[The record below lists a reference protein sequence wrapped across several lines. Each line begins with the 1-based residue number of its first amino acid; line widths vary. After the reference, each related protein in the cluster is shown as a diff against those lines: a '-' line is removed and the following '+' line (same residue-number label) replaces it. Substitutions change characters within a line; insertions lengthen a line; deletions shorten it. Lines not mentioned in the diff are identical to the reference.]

1 MDIHQL
7 LALQNE
13 DGCIRDL
20 QRELK
25 TLLPQ
30 RRNEAKAR
38 LQEAHHAVEVA
49 EQANLAAEREYS
61 RFSNDFSRQR
71 EAADRAARNS
81 MGMTSIRGLEAIQ
94 AESNAAEAAAAEAE
108 AHMAEASQALTP
120 TERELQRARAFEA
133 EEDVAVQEILTAI
146 EERKASI
153 EKELEAVTQRRE
165 AIVNEVP
172 PAQLSY
178 YNRLRLTRWP
188 CAVPYNRQDGVCTGC
203 NLVQPPS
210 VTQAVL
216 HADHK
221 PETGLVYCPA
231 CGRILY

>member
-1 MDIHQL
+1 MDITQL

-13 DGCIRDL
+13 DSRLRDL

-30 RRNEAKAR
+30 RRAEAKER
-38 LQEAHHAVEVA
+38 LQKARILVEAAV
-49 EQANLAAEREYS
+49 QANIAAEREVE
-61 RFSNDFSRQR
+61 RFRHDMSRQR
-71 EAADRAARNS
+71 DAMDRAARNS

-94 AESNAAEAAAAEAE
+94 TEHASAAAAVAAAEAALDG
-108 AHMAEASQALTP
+108 ASVALTP
-120 TERELQRARAFEA
+120 TERELEKARAFEA

-146 EERKASI
+146 ETRKA
-153 EKELEAVTQRRE
+153 EVETAVESVSATRD
-165 AIVNEVP
+165 AIAATVP
-172 PAQLSY
+172 EAQLRY

-188 CAVPYNRQDGVCTGC
+188 CAVPYNRTDSVCTGC

-210 VTQAVL
+210 VTQTVL
-216 HADHK
+216 HADK
-221 PETGLVYCPA
+221 KDDTKLVCCPA